1 MMRVC
6 PKLDLI
12 VGESTDLPRC
22 ANGSYSIVTSRY
34 LNSSDN
40 IDLQRETDEMMMPRE
55 HRPT

>member
-1 MMRVC
+1 MTE
-6 PKLDLI
+6 KSEDLMTM
-12 VGESTDLPRC
+12 VLTTDLPRC

-55 HRPT
+55 P